1 MLPFSN
7 NMRHW
12 ERVDLG
18 PNHIPPDPPYLP
30 NLHTSLGQPQVR
42 PPLLCSPQYVP
53 MNPQVAGATL
63 LHLNRQSAH
72 LQPKRSRGTPTNGH
86 VVHQG
91 QAPLERVSPNTQQR
105 PAPSASGGC
114 CTSNKHIMSHVKDAA
129 DQFREL
135 SQWLHQQ
142 INTLRD
148 QGDENRTTLLKG
160 QDNIKNV
167 LTHVKDAADQF
178 SKPLQRLLEQINAL
192 RDQGDENHTTLLEG
206 QDNIKSVL
214 YQIRNSQ
221 CQIQDEQR
229 ILESKLDDHANEI
242 SQLRMSYEKEQIRS
256 KSNPGTNVRS
266 LKRERTNQ
274 KPSPKRVRR
283 SNQQGSIGGAN
294 GGTYRR
300 RSSRIAHANEGIAK
314 T

>member
-1 MLPFSN
+1 MNNDMLPFSN

-12 ERVDLG
+12 ERVGLG
-18 PNHIPPDPPYLP
+18 PNHIPPDSPYLP

-42 PPLLCSPQYVP
+42 PFLSCSPQYVP

-91 QAPLERVSPNTQQR
+91 QAPLERILPNTQQR

-114 CTSNKHIMSHVKDAA
+114 CTSNKHFMSHVKDAA

-142 INTLRD
+142 INT
-148 QGDENRTTLLKG
+148 
-160 QDNIKNV
+160 
-167 LTHVKDAADQF
+167 
-178 SKPLQRLLEQINAL
+178 L

-242 SQLRMSYEKEQIRS
+242 SQLRMLYEKEQIRS